1 MLLGMEADRAIIAY
15 RGPAT
20 AEVKGAPVP
29 VYHYSEDP
37 TIEAFA
43 PRPSRLGEALV
54 WAIDEWHSPLYW
66 LPRDCPRVTFW
77 PLPRTTE
84 ADLERWWSHV
94 AGRIVVAIEAG
105 WLERVRACRL
115 YRYSFDDPA
124 FEPTYDHGVHLSR
137 VTVRPVSLEPVG
149 DLLARQAA
157 AGVELRLCQSLVPLG
172 KAILTSSLHWSLIR
186 MRKAQG
192 WE

>member
-1 MLLGMEADRAIIAY
+1 M
-15 RGPAT
+15 
-20 AEVKGAPVP
+20 P

-43 PRPSRLGEALV
+43 PRPSRLGEPLV

-77 PLPRTTE
+77 PLPRTTA
-84 ADLERWWSHV
+84 ADLERWWAHV

-124 FEPTYDHGVHLSR
+124 FEPTHDHGVHLSR
-137 VTVRPVSLEPVG
+137 ATVRPVSVEPVG

-172 KAILTSSLHWSLIR
+172 RAILSSSLHWSLIR
-186 MRKAQG
+186 MRNAQG